1 MSENVSVD
9 FSNASVREQY
19 AERAGNEFQDV
30 LQTMA
35 ETLSSSN
42 NTSLGEMVKTQLA
55 MTEAETSYSVQK
67 GLPEKT
73 TKTVSQVGQKIAQ
86 TAG

>member
-1 MSENVSVD
+1 MSENVAVD

-19 AERAGNEFQDV
+19 AERAGQEFQDA
-30 LQTMA
+30 LETMA
-35 ETLSSSN
+35 DTLSNST

-55 MTEAETSYSVQK
+55 MTEKETSYSVQK

-73 TKTVSQVGQKIAQ
+73 TKTVSQIGQKIAQ